1 MKKSACSGSHKSAVR
16 KTILIMKL
24 SVFFL
29 LLAMQISAVNYGQ
42 KYLNLKESNIALQDV
57 LKKIENQSSFRF
69 YYSNDVLPS
78 QKLVSINA
86 VNASLDNVMEK
97 VLEGTGLHW
106 KEITQNRVVIS
117 DAGEKT
123 IMVSPIKAITGL
135 VTNEKG
141 EAIPGASVIIRGTS
155 IGTITKDDG
164 TFGINANVGDILL
177 ISAVGYNEQDYKIGE
192 LNNIT
197 IVLTAISGSMD
208 EVVVVGYGTQIRSKL
223 TGAVATVSGEDLN
236 KRVATNSASLLQGQ
250 LPGLQVVQ
258 GSGEPGNE
266 NISLRIRGI
275 STFSGAGND
284 PLVIVDGIPGS
295 IGILNPNDI
304 ESVSLLKD
312 AASAAIYGSRGA
324 NGVIMIKTKKGKTG
338 PFTMNYNYNIGIV
351 KATAL
356 PDVVSNS
363 AEFMELSNEA
373 NINSGRQPLY
383 TKEQIDLYKNATD
396 RVKYPNHKWLDDLF
410 QTAYVQNHYLSMGG
424 GKEGTNYNVSLGYS
438 DQPGIMI
445 GFNYKKYTMDLGLTS
460 KVNKWITLGTN
471 VQMRYGKKSN
481 PPQGAGDQ
489 FLSTLAQSPLYPPQ
503 APTGQWIKRMYSNEP
518 GNKNTIAIAKNV
530 FAYTNDYYMQGNFSV
545 DLKLHKNLTWENR
558 AGMNYWNSKYNDFRP
573 IIDLYYYNDMS
584 PAGLLDVGTPGLTV
598 RRDDNVYTVYYSQ
611 LNYKN
616 KFGDNHNISV
626 LGGFQEEVNDGS
638 YLSGFR
644 KQFTTNLLRELNAG
658 PADGMTNGGSS
669 SRWAIRSLYG
679 NLNYDYQDKYLF
691 STSMRYDGT
700 SRLPKDTR
708 WGLFYS
714 FAGAWRISKESFMKN
729 LNGIDD
735 MKIRASWGQLGNQ
748 NIGIYPYQATLNS
761 SSYAFGGV
769 EETGYSASTLVDPSL
784 KWETTRVLD
793 IGLDMT
799 ILQNRLTINAD
810 WFNKYTFDILRG
822 SQVPLWLGLN
832 APTINDGAVRN
843 KGFEISTQWRD
854 KIGNNLSYFAG
865 LNIQRYKN
873 SLVKFGSK
881 EIGSNSIREEG
892 YELDGFYMY
901 IWDGIFQSTDEI
913 AKSPTQPIAP
923 SPGDLKIKDI
933 NGDNVINDQDR
944 TYVSGRYPAYQYSAN
959 LGITWRQVDL
969 SMQLYGSQGQKIYVT
984 GWGIEPFR
992 QGSVPTTDW
1001 RNRWTPT
1008 NHTNSMPKIYVADG
1022 YQPVQ
1027 GYSSTYYLKEASFMR
1042 IKNISVGYNLP
1053 KNLINNVIRG
1063 MRIYFT
1069 ADNVATFSK
1078 FPGLDP
1084 ERAGSGN
1091 YVTYP
1096 QLRTF
1101 TFGASLQF

>member
-1 MKKSACSGSHKSAVR
+1 MKKSACSGSSMSAVR

-78 QKLVSINA
+78 QKLVSINV

-424 GKEGTNYNVSLGYS
+424 GKEGTNYNVSLG
-438 DQPGIMI
+438 
-445 GFNYKKYTMDLGLTS
+445 
-460 KVNKWITLGTN
+460 
-471 VQMRYGKKSN
+471 
-481 PPQGAGDQ
+481 
-489 FLSTLAQSPLYPPQ
+489 
-503 APTGQWIKRMYSNEP
+503 
-518 GNKNTIAIAKNV
+518 
-530 FAYTNDYYMQGNFSV
+530 
-545 DLKLHKNLTWENR
+545 
-558 AGMNYWNSKYNDFRP
+558 
-573 IIDLYYYNDMS
+573 
-584 PAGLLDVGTPGLTV
+584 
-598 RRDDNVYTVYYSQ
+598 
-611 LNYKN
+611 
-616 KFGDNHNISV
+616 
-626 LGGFQEEVNDGS
+626 
-638 YLSGFR
+638 
-644 KQFTTNLLRELNAG
+644 
-658 PADGMTNGGSS
+658 
-669 SRWAIRSLYG
+669 
-679 NLNYDYQDKYLF
+679 
-691 STSMRYDGT
+691 
-700 SRLPKDTR
+700 
-708 WGLFYS
+708 
-714 FAGAWRISKESFMKN
+714 
-729 LNGIDD
+729 
-735 MKIRASWGQLGNQ
+735 
-748 NIGIYPYQATLNS
+748 
-761 SSYAFGGV
+761 
-769 EETGYSASTLVDPSL
+769 
-784 KWETTRVLD
+784 
-793 IGLDMT
+793 
-799 ILQNRLTINAD
+799 
-810 WFNKYTFDILRG
+810 
-822 SQVPLWLGLN
+822 
-832 APTINDGAVRN
+832 
-843 KGFEISTQWRD
+843 
-854 KIGNNLSYFAG
+854 
-865 LNIQRYKN
+865 
-873 SLVKFGSK
+873 
-881 EIGSNSIREEG
+881 
-892 YELDGFYMY
+892 
-901 IWDGIFQSTDEI
+901 
-913 AKSPTQPIAP
+913 
-923 SPGDLKIKDI
+923 
-933 NGDNVINDQDR
+933 
-944 TYVSGRYPAYQYSAN
+944 
-959 LGITWRQVDL
+959 
-969 SMQLYGSQGQKIYVT
+969 
-984 GWGIEPFR
+984 
-992 QGSVPTTDW
+992 
-1001 RNRWTPT
+1001 
-1008 NHTNSMPKIYVADG
+1008 
-1022 YQPVQ
+1022 
-1027 GYSSTYYLKEASFMR
+1027 
-1042 IKNISVGYNLP
+1042 
-1053 KNLINNVIRG
+1053 
-1063 MRIYFT
+1063 
-1069 ADNVATFSK
+1069 
-1078 FPGLDP
+1078 
-1084 ERAGSGN
+1084 
-1091 YVTYP
+1091 
-1096 QLRTF
+1096 
-1101 TFGASLQF
+1101 